1 MKWPLVQQIERAR
14 KAALDCSPPDNDA
27 PLQVCVNNPV
37 NHEVTN
43 STACIDGYIQGWQH
57 WCKSDLKDCGQ
68 FTMEGRLPGA
78 LISGHN
84 IYHTADGNNYIRLG
98 PKGTCPPG
106 MYPDQTLGVYHC
118 HAPRG
123 THELVP
129 ANMTNQWHRAW

>member
-1 MKWPLVQQIERAR
+1 
-14 KAALDCSPPDNDA
+14 
-27 PLQVCVNNPV
+27 VNNPA

-84 IYHTADGNNYIRLG
+84 LYHTAPCSNYIRLG
-98 PKGTCPPG
+98 PKESCPPR
-106 MYPDQTLGVYHC
+106 MYADFTDGILTCRDAH
-118 HAPRG
+118 G

-129 ANMTNQWHRAW
+129 ANMTTQWHRAW